1 MTTPAEFK
9 AIKEL
14 RQIDDAGISPDLLML
29 FESETESLNVLLSQ
43 LASYITKPIKD
54 ELIPPGVPQYWPGD
68 APPDGFAFI
77 NNGLTFNTVQYPR
90 LAIAWPTGVIPPHK
104 GLVIEC
110 TADGAVT
117 GESEVGE
124 VKLHN
129 HSINHGHSNSA
140 SSSFSGNQLP
150 THAHIQGAAI
160 REFDGGF
167 DYGSATGRSRSEG
180 TSGPT
185 NINTHP
191 LTSSNSAGTPSGT
204 VSTSV
209 NVNNHS
215 GNSGSTGQSRNTVD
229 RINYNV
235 MVRLA

>member
-1 MTTPAEFK
+1 MTTPVEFK

-29 FESETESLNVLLSQ
+29 FESETESLKVLLSQ
-43 LASYITKPIKD
+43 LASYITKPIED

-68 APPDGFAFI
+68 TPPSGFVFI
-77 NNGLTFNTVQYPR
+77 NNGLTFNTVTYPK
-90 LAIAWPTGVIPPHK
+90 LALAWPGGVIPPHK

-117 GESEVGE
+117 GDSEAGE
-124 VKLHN
+124 VKLHK
-129 HSINHGHSNSA
+129 HSIDHGHGN
-140 SSSFSGNQLP
+140 SSSSTFKGNELP
-150 THAHIQGAAI
+150 DHHHIQGGAL
-160 REFDGGF
+160 REYGGSF
-167 DYGSATGRSRSEG
+167 DYGYTNGGNRTEG
-180 TSGPT
+180 TSGPAAS
-185 NINTHP
+185 IKHP
-191 LTSSNSAGTPSGT
+191 HTQGKTAGTPSGT

-209 NVNNHS
+209 SVSNHV
-215 GNSGSTGQSRNTVD
+215 GNSGNTGQSRNTVD

>member
-1 MTTPAEFK
+1 MATPAEFK

-14 RQIDDAGISPDLLML
+14 RQVDDQGISPDLLML
-29 FESETESLNVLLSQ
+29 FESETESLKVLLSQ
-43 LASYITKPIKD
+43 LASYIRKPIED

-68 APPDGFAFI
+68 APPAGFVFI

-117 GESEVGE
+117 GNAEVGE
-124 VKLHN
+124 VKSHL
-129 HSINHGHSNSA
+129 HSINHSHSA
-140 SSSFSGNQLP
+140 SATSSFQGRPLEEHSHSALYQSGGPNY
-150 THAHIQGAAI
+150 
-160 REFDGGF
+160 DGNEDQNDRIHSG
-167 DYGSATGRSRSEG
+167 TGD
-180 TSGPT
+180 TTPA
-185 NINTHP
+185 
-191 LTSSNSAGTPSGT
+191 SAGTPKGS
-204 VSTSV
+204 VSTIVSV
-209 NVNNHS
+209 GDHVGS
-215 GNSGSTGQSRNTVD
+215 SGSTGQSRNTVD

>member
-29 FESETESLNVLLSQ
+29 FESETESLKVLLSQ
-43 LASYITKPIKD
+43 LASYITKPLED

-68 APPDGFAFI
+68 TPPAGFVFI
-77 NNGLTFNTVQYPR
+77 NNGLTFNTVTYPK
-90 LAIAWPTGVIPPHK
+90 LAVAWPTGVIPPHK

-117 GESEVGE
+117 GESETGE
-124 VKLHN
+124 IKLHGHTPTLSSADLGEKTTSQDTHN
-129 HSINHGHSNSA
+129 HDTYG
-140 SSSFSGNQLP
+140 SSFTSTLGTSRFQGGNNEQNTFTLKTSNH
-150 THAHIQGAAI
+150 THAH
-160 REFDGGF
+160 
-167 DYGSATGRSRSEG
+167 
-180 TSGPT
+180 
-185 NINTHP
+185 
-191 LTSSNSAGTPSGT
+191 
-204 VSTSV
+204 SV
-209 NVNNHS
+209 NIGSHS
-215 GNSGSTGQSRNTVD
+215 HQISISNTGQSRNTVD

>member
-14 RQIDDAGISPDLLML
+14 RQIDDQGISPDLLML
-29 FESETESLNVLLSQ
+29 FESETESLKVLLSQ
-43 LASYITKPIKD
+43 LASYIRKPVEG

-68 APPDGFAFI
+68 TPPNGFVFI
-77 NNGLTFNTVQYPR
+77 NNGLTFNTVRYPK

-117 GESEVGE
+117 GDTDIGE
-124 VKLHN
+124 VKLHKHN
-129 HSINHGHSNSA
+129 A
-140 SSSFSGNQLP
+140 SSSQVDLDEYFDTGENGEHNHNYNFVPSEIGDSGGGSGDDANGNE
-150 THAHIQGAAI
+150 IQ
-160 REFDGGF
+160 E
-167 DYGSATGRSRSEG
+167 S
-180 TSGPT
+180 
-185 NINTHP
+185 
-191 LTSSNSAGTPSGT
+191 TSSNGNHAHRVRVDFGEHKHEI
-204 VSTSV
+204 SV
-209 NVNNHS
+209 DNF
-215 GNSGSTGQSRNTVD
+215 GSSRNTVD